1 MRGEELADTAGTV
14 LLVVGI
20 VALLVPALFPVQ
32 QVLYHET
39 RAGTTADGS
48 ELRAEGYTVIEYENL
63 SERGQEIYVA
73 ALRSPDRAYTVSVGQ
88 GAPEF
93 PYDGADD
100 LGDVSGQAEFEE
112 RQRLTSVVIERPD
125 DADLPPADEPV
136 ERLDRER
143 PPREDAANGGET
155 ASRNE
160 TATEGDRPSEQD
172 VAQRRQVVA
181 KYDLVTVG
189 QRTPPVTDSGNLLR
203 LGSVLLGTIAIGVGG
218 YFRSRP

>member
-20 VALLVPALFPVQ
+20 VALLMPALFPVQ

-112 RQRLTSVVIERPD
+112 RRRLTSVVIERPD

>member
-14 LLVVGI
+14 LLVVGV
-20 VALLVPALFPVQ
+20 VALLLPALFPVQ

-63 SERGQEIYVA
+63 SERGQEIYAA
-73 ALRSPDRAYTVSVGQ
+73 ALRSPNRAYTVSVGQ

-100 LGDVSGQAEFEE
+100 LGDVSGRAEFEE

-155 ASRNE
+155 ASQNE
-160 TATEGDRPSEQD
+160 TATESEQNL
-172 VAQRRQVVA
+172 ARHRRVVA

-218 YFRSRP
+218 YLRSRP

>member
-1 MRGEELADTAGTV
+1 VRGEELVDTAGTV
-14 LLVVGI
+14 LLVVGV

-63 SERGQEIYVA
+63 SERGREIYVA
-73 ALRSPDRAYTVSVGQ
+73 ALRSPDRAYTVPVGQ

-112 RQRLTSVVIERPD
+112 RRRLTSVVIERPD

-136 ERLDRER
+136 ERFDRER
-143 PPREDAANGGET
+143 PPREDAADGGET

-160 TATEGDRPSEQD
+160 TATESDRPSEQD
-172 VAQRRQVVA
+172 LAQRRQVIA

>member
-1 MRGEELADTAGTV
+1 VRGEELADTAGTV
-14 LLVVGI
+14 LLVVGV
-20 VALLVPALFPVQ
+20 VALLLPALFPVQ
-32 QVLYHET
+32 QVLYH
-39 RAGTTADGS
+39 GTQADTMADGS

-73 ALRSPDRAYTVSVGQ
+73 ALQSPDGAYTVPVGQ

-93 PYDGADD
+93 PYDGADGLD
-100 LGDVSGQAEFEE
+100 DVSGRAEFEK

-155 ASRNE
+155 ASQNE
-160 TATEGDRPSEQD
+160 TATESDRPSEQELE
-172 VAQRRQVVA
+172 QRRQMVA

-203 LGSVLLGTIAIGVGG
+203 LGAVLLGTIAIGVGG
-218 YFRSRP
+218 YLRSRP

>member
-14 LLVVGI
+14 LLAVGV
-20 VALLVPALFPVQ
+20 VALLLPALFPVQ
-32 QVLYHET
+32 QVLYHGT
-39 RAGTTADGS
+39 QAGTMADGS

-73 ALRSPDRAYTVSVGQ
+73 ALQSPDGAYTVPVGQ

-100 LGDVSGQAEFEE
+100 RDDVSGRAEFEK

-125 DADLPPADEPV
+125 GADLPPADEPV
-136 ERLDRER
+136 ERLDREQ
-143 PPREDAANGGET
+143 PPREDAASGGET
-155 ASRNE
+155 ASQNE
-160 TATEGDRPSEQD
+160 TATESEQELE
-172 VAQRRQVVA
+172 QRRQMVA
-181 KYDLVTVG
+181 TYDLVTVG

-203 LGSVLLGTIAIGVGG
+203 LGAVLLGTVAIGVGG
-218 YFRSRP
+218 YLRSRP